1 MFAGFDYGSSNC
13 AIGVLNDL
21 SSDSVD
27 NQAVELLPLYQDQ
40 RFVPS
45 CLYALSRELIPEA
58 VALGISDE
66 AARSDYMAQRSGQL
80 RLAANAR
87 RELDL
92 MPGEQ
97 TLFIGEEA
105 ISNYIDLPDEGY
117 FVKSPKSF
125 LGASGL
131 RPEHLAF
138 FEDIVSAMMQ
148 QIKTAAERHSG
159 EAITQ
164 TVIGR
169 PVNFQ
174 GSGGEEANRQACGIL
189 QRAAQRAG
197 FRDVELLFEPI
208 AAGID
213 FETRLEQDRTVLV
226 VDVGGGTTDCSMVKM
241 GPSFRGNNDRQA
253 DFLGHSGERV
263 GGNDLDIHL
272 SFYGFMPLF
281 GLNDCLQSGR
291 PMPAQPYWNAV
302 SVNDI
307 AAQAEFNGRQNID
320 LMEQLARDAEKP
332 EAIRRLLKLQQQKLN
347 YQLVRCGERSKI
359 ALSGEDNHQVALD
372 FIERGLEQNLSRPL
386 FEEAV
391 ERPVARIMKL
401 MAEVVSQAGCQPELV
416 YVTGGTAKSPVV
428 REAIARQL
436 GEIPVVD
443 GDHFGS
449 VTAGLTHWAAKLY
462 R

>member
-13 AIGVLNDL
+13 AIGVL
-21 SSDSVD
+21 SDAQTENPGTEQVK
-27 NQAVELLPLYQDQ
+27 LLPLYQDQ
-40 RFVPS
+40 HFVPS
-45 CLYALSRELIPEA
+45 CLYALSRELICEA
-58 VALGISDE
+58 VGLGISD
-66 AARSDYMAQRSGQL
+66 ASQRDQYMVQRSGQL
-80 RLAANAR
+80 RLAAAAR

-92 MPGEQ
+92 LPGEQ
-97 TLFIGEEA
+97 TLYIGEEA
-105 ISNYIDLPDEGY
+105 VANYIELPDEGY

-138 FEDIVSAMMQ
+138 FEDIVTAMMQ
-148 QIKTAAERHSG
+148 QIKRSAERHSA

-174 GSGGEEANRQACGIL
+174 GSGGEDANRQACGIL
-189 QRAAQRAG
+189 ERAAQRAG

-213 FETRLEQDRTVLV
+213 FETRLEQDRIVLV
-226 VDVGGGTTDCSMVKM
+226 VDVGGGTTDCSMVQM
-241 GPSFRGNNDRQA
+241 GPSYRGRTERQG

-272 SFYGFMPLF
+272 SYHGFMPLF
-281 GLNDCLQSGR
+281 GLHDLLKSGR

-307 AAQAEFNGRQNID
+307 AAQSEFNSLQNIE
-320 LMEQLARDAEKP
+320 LMQQLERDAQQP
-332 EAIRRLLKLQQQKLN
+332 AVIARLLKLQQHKLN

-359 ALSGEDNHQVALD
+359 ALSDQAEHPVALD
-372 FIERGLEQNLSRPL
+372 FIEPGLQHSLSRAL
-386 FEEAV
+386 YEDAV
-391 ERPVARIMKL
+391 ERPLSKVMNL
-401 MAEVVSQAGCQPELV
+401 MAEVVEQAGCQPDLI
-416 YVTGGTAKSPVV
+416 YITGGTAKSPVV

-436 GEIPVVD
+436 GDIPLVD

-449 VTAGLTHWAAKLY
+449 VTAGLTRWAAGLF